1 MPPVFPLSSL
11 CGFQSIDL
19 ARMPFLCISLAEP
32 NLFLIHQ
39 LKNHLQEIELITQ
52 GTHHF
57 TSTFKFLE
65 FLVRDMMSITESDRQ
80 MTLCVCVCAQAPSR
94 ESSVTPGCTPLSSP
108 AQCASLTE
116 APQTRQSRC
125 TVSPGCCPRSTAT
138 CHEVPWGLLETQHG
152 RGGQ

>member
-1 MPPVFPLSSL
+1 
-11 CGFQSIDL
+11 
-19 ARMPFLCISLAEP
+19 MPFHCISLAEP

-80 MTLCVCVCAQAPSR
+80 MTLCVCVC
-94 ESSVTPGCTPLSSP
+94 V
-108 AQCASLTE
+108 CA
-116 APQTRQSRC
+116 R
-125 TVSPGCCPRSTAT
+125 
-138 CHEVPWGLLETQHG
+138 GLLQERAASHQAAHLCPHLLSVPRLQKHPRHG
-152 RGGQ
+152 RAGTQSALDVVPGQLPPAMRFHEGFLRLSMGGVANSSLPRWQDAMIIN